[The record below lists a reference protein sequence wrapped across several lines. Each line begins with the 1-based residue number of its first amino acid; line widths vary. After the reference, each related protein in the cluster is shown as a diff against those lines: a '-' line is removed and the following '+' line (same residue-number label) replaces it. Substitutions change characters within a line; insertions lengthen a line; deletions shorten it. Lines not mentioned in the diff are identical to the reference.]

1 MNIAEQLK
9 AIASELSY
17 RGTRAGEIRL
27 GTKDRAEPLRQEL
40 VRLYNMERKPADN
53 GQVAETPR
61 GVLLRSAITHL
72 MAAVYGAGTHTP
84 ADHEAAIVRAAGELN
99 MMAEQ
104 LQALDDQLQNSAE
117 KQTIDQTI
125 SATEQTEVGQNSGTK
140 KKPWN
145 PLADDL
151 KKRWFAEMRK
161 RKQWIPRKQFITD
174 FLESSDGMR
183 GKWNGL
189 KASTEDRRFQDN
201 KGEWEADAEAIK
213 SQFKNRR

>member
-104 LQALDDQLQNSAE
+104 LQALDDHQSNNPWKQARDADSKVTIADQMLLLFKRDDSIVDRKNLSGEVAKILDCSSQAVRHKDNASWIYYQAE
-117 KQTIDQTI
+117 RDRRK
-125 SATEQTEVGQNSGTK
+125 EVRQALKGKHSSQFRNGKMLAKSDDED
-140 KKPWN
+140 
-145 PLADDL
+145 ADD
-151 KKRWFAEMRK
+151 
-161 RKQWIPRKQFITD
+161 
-174 FLESSDGMR
+174 
-183 GKWNGL
+183 
-189 KASTEDRRFQDN
+189 
-201 KGEWEADAEAIK
+201 
-213 SQFKNRR
+213 